1 MLKVIFYLK
10 SGKFNKNGES
20 PIFARISYNKQ
31 SITMATGKSMFKER
45 WQLTNNLRNVLK
57 LEKEKIIKNAL
68 DLFLLTME
76 KKFNELFKI
85 DSDVSLLLLKDE
97 FNGTTNATEK
107 TVGIIEVMERHNKFF
122 LRKVN
127 AEERSKASYQK
138 YERSKELLIT
148 FMKKQY
154 GIEDISLIEITSGYV
169 YNLES
174 FLKYESEF
182 KGKTGIQNN
191 SVVKYMRMYKTAC
204 NYNVRMSVIDKNP
217 FNLYDGKL
225 HVTDAIFLTQEE
237 LNLIENK
244 KFSIKRLEKVKDVF
258 LFSCY
263 TGYAPV
269 DAANLTSNNIFQD
282 NNDNFWIMTNRAKT
296 GIRANVPIL
305 PPTLSIINKYQNLQI
320 GLIPKI
326 SNQKMNAYL
335 KEIADLCGIDKHL
348 TWYVARHTF
357 ATTVTLGNG
366 VRIENVSAMM
376 GHTNIKQT
384 QHYAKVLDLNVMED
398 MTKLKQKYS

>member
-127 AEERSKASYQK
+127 TEERSKASYQK